1 MTAATDEFVQLTQ
14 RSQEAVT
21 TAVRSWTETLQHYAG
36 SITVE
41 NPLPSTKDTVAV
53 VDSWYDLAAQL
64 LSEQRAVVTAT
75 VTRSHDAISSV
86 TEQAGAFST
95 ALTEKFASVAPVA
108 GPAARARGARN
119 GATRTD

>member
-21 TAVRSWTETLQHYAG
+21 TAVRSWTETLQNYAG
-36 SITVE
+36 SVTVE

-53 VDSWYDLAAQL
+53 VDSWYELAARL
-64 LSEQRAVVTAT
+64 LAEQRAVVTAT
-75 VTRSHDAISSV
+75 VTRSHDAIGSV

-95 ALTEKFASVAPVA
+95 ALTEKFAPVA
-108 GPAARARGARN
+108 ATAAWAPGARN
-119 GATRTD
+119 GETRTD